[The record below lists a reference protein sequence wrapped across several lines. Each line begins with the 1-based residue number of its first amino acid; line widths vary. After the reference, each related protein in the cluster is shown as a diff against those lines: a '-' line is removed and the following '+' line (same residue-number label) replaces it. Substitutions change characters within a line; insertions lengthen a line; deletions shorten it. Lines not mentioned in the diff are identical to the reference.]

1 MGKTHFRWYVSVAFH
16 AQEAEKILKTLIL
29 TLPLGH
35 LGRYL
40 LAIFRYFILKNKD
53 SSTKIRLRFGQNEY
67 KA

>member
-1 MGKTHFRWYVSVAFH
+1 MAFH
-16 AQEAEKILKTLIL
+16 AQEDEKILKTLIL

-40 LAIFRYFILKNKD
+40 LAIFRYFILKAKD
-53 SSTKIRLRFGQNEY
+53 PSTKIRLRFGQNEY